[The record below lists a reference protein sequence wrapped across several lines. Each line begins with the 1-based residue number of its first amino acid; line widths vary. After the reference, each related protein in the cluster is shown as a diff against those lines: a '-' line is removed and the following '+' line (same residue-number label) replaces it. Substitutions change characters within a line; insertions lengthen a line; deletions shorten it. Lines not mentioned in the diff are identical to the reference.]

1 MSSVC
6 AVSITRLIV
15 LSNLR
20 EDDLTW
26 NYVTPAIWTAAEAS
40 IGVVSACL
48 PSLRPLFV
56 RLVWGSSYRPTRLAH
71 SSERSYAGSWLGM
84 NKEMPR
90 DRSDSFNRLRDTPES
105 SVSKPWMHNVNVTG
119 GRAGDS
125 SSEEYVMGGTGTH
138 SPRDLPRSGIRVRTT
153 VTVTERVDWQD
164 SLF

>member
-1 MSSVC
+1 
-6 AVSITRLIV
+6 
-15 LSNLR
+15 
-20 EDDLTW
+20 
-26 NYVTPAIWTAAEAS
+26 
-40 IGVVSACL
+40 
-48 PSLRPLFV
+48 
-56 RLVWGSSYRPTRLAH
+56 
-71 SSERSYAGSWLGM
+71 
-84 NKEMPR
+84 MPR

-138 SPRDLPRSGIRVRTT
+138 SPRDIPRSGIRVRTT